1 MFYLHIIINI
11 MCRFLLSIC
20 ILSVKIYADK
30 REDIMHIYDYSFL
43 DEGLLPAEIVNLTST
58 IAAFNAI
65 SGTRK
70 ENNKSIYTELE
81 KIARVQ
87 SVKASN
93 AIEGIVTTDVRIKEI
108 VDGNSAPLNH
118 SEKEIAGYRDALD
131 EIHSSYEQMTL
142 NENMIL
148 HIHEV
153 MTSIAGY
160 ELSGKFKIEDNLI
173 MEIDEN
179 GRRKVRFTP
188 VSAAETKE
196 AVEQLILAYMDARDN
211 PRINKLLLIPCV
223 ILDFLCIHPF
233 TDGNGR
239 VSRLLSLFLLYKSGY
254 DVGKYVSFE
263 EQINE
268 SKDFY
273 YTALQDSSEGWHTNE
288 NSYFSFMKNFLSTL
302 YKCYKE
308 LDKRFSTVNG
318 KRLSKT
324 ERIEQT
330 VLNSVLPVSKAE
342 ICDILQDVS
351 PTTVEAVLG
360 KMVKTGTIMKL
371 GQARATKYVNAKYI
385 KKN

>member
-1 MFYLHIIINI
+1 
-11 MCRFLLSIC
+11 
-20 ILSVKIYADK
+20 
-30 REDIMHIYDYSFL
+30 MHIYDYSFL

-93 AIEGIVTTDVRIKEI
+93 AIEGIVTTDARIKEI

-131 EIHSSYEQMTL
+131 EIHSSYEKMTL

-148 HIHEV
+148 HIQEV

-160 ELSGKFKIEDNLI
+160 ELSGKFKMEDNLI

-188 VSAAETKE
+188 IPAAETKE

-223 ILDFLCIHPF
+223 ILDFSCIHPF

-254 DVGKYVSFE
+254 DVGKYISFE

-268 SKDFY
+268 SKDIY
-273 YTALQDSSEGWHTNE
+273 YSSLQDSSEGWHTNE
-288 NSYFSFMKNFLSTL
+288 NSYFAFMKNFLSTL

-308 LDKRFSTVNG
+308 LDKRFSIVNG

>member
-1 MFYLHIIINI
+1 
-11 MCRFLLSIC
+11 
-20 ILSVKIYADK
+20 
-30 REDIMHIYDYSFL
+30 MHIFDYSFL
-43 DEGLLPAEIVNLTST
+43 DDGLLPAEIVNLTST

-70 ENNKSIYTELE
+70 ENNKSIYTEME

-87 SVKASN
+87 SVKGSN
-93 AIEGIVTTDVRIKEI
+93 AIEGIITTDARIKEI

-118 SEKEIAGYRDALD
+118 SEREIAGYRDALD
-131 EIHSSYEQMTL
+131 EIHTSHAQMSIS
-142 NENMIL
+142 ENMIL

-153 MTSIAGY
+153 MTGIAGY
-160 ELSGKFKIEDNLI
+160 ELSGKYKEEDNLI
-173 MEIDEN
+173 LEIDES

-188 VSAAETKE
+188 VAAAETKD
-196 AVEQLILAYMDARDN
+196 AMEQLIFAYMEARDN
-211 PRINKLLLIPCV
+211 PNVNKLLLIPCV
-223 ILDFLCIHPF
+223 VLDFLCIHPF
-233 TDGNGR
+233 GDGNGR
-239 VSRLLSLFLLYKSGY
+239 VSRLLALLLLYKSGY

-268 SKDFY
+268 SKDY
-273 YTALQDSSEGWHTNE
+273 YYSALRESSEGWHSNE
-288 NSYFSFMKNFLSTL
+288 NSYFEFMKNFLSTL

-330 VLNSVLPVSKAE
+330 VLNSVLPVSKSE

-351 PTTVEAVLG
+351 STTVESVLG
-360 KMVKTGTIMKL
+360 KMVKTGSIIKL
-371 GQARATKYVNAKYI
+371 GQARATKYVNADYI